1 MQAFVLVTYRDD
13 EFGDDALT
21 MLLGD
26 LATQRATRRIG
37 LPPLSDD
44 AVRALI
50 GQRDVDAAELCR
62 VTGGNPFLVCEAIEG
77 GWPAIPPTVRDVVA
91 ARLARSMPCVARPS
105 RQPR

>member
-1 MQAFVLVTYRDD
+1 MSSADD
-13 EFGDDALT
+13 PLR

-44 AVRALI
+44 AVRALV

-62 VTGGNPFLVCEAIEG
+62 VTGGNPFLVCEAIEAG
-77 GWPAIPPTVRDVVA
+77 GRRYRRRCATWWAPGWPVRTLLVRETMQAA
-91 ARLARSMPCVARPS
+91 ARHRN
-105 RQPR
+105 QY